1 MALGRLQPII
11 ASLLGF
17 VMMAHWQL
25 VQVNASLTSSV
36 PAGYDPYADPKN
48 DPNNPLKY
56 ITTNS
61 LTTVAF
67 CLVIIVAISQTFC
80 VVKWGAKWMLS
91 LVIGEY

>member
-1 MALGRLQPII
+1 MARGPLRSII

-17 VMMAHWQL
+17 VTVTHWQL
-25 VQVNASLTSSV
+25 VQVNASLTSSA

-67 CLVIIVAISQTFC
+67 
-80 VVKWGAKWMLS
+80 
-91 LVIGEY
+91 